1 MEGGDHHG
9 PFLSAF
15 KEILQ
20 FFGIQIISSLARL
33 TALFRFDRAYR
44 RNE

>member
-33 TALFRFDRAYR
+33 TGLLRFDMPFY
-44 RNE
+44 